1 MLSWVVHADGD
12 AYTRA
17 CVLAVLDELGLIIA
31 FVTFAVPQ
39 RHRGYHHGTASVG
52 LKV

>member
-17 CVLAVLDELGLIIA
+17 CVLAALDELGLIIA
-31 FVTFAVPQ
+31 FVTFAEHKETEATSMGQ
-39 RHRGYHHGTASVG
+39 RQSV
-52 LKV
+52 